1 MIIGGELVCAFILF
15 GWPRRS
21 RDLDRPRDTVKEV
34 IDGSEV
40 VGLYL
45 EVVVFFEEVIMGGG
59 GG

>member
-21 RDLDRPRDTVKEV
+21 RDLNRLRGTVKEV
-34 IDGSEV
+34 IDGAEV

-45 EVVVFFEEVIMGGG
+45 DVVVFFEEVIMGEGG
-59 GG
+59 G